1 MLSSMKFGI
10 QVRVKSLTGIYQ
22 KCDEALS
29 SLNPRMDFW
38 AVKQSEYLLSK
49 ATLWELAS
57 HMKTKQKSQRIK

>member
-1 MLSSMKFGI
+1 MKFGV
-10 QVRVKSLTGIYQ
+10 QVRVKSLAGIHQ

-38 AVKQSEYLLSK
+38 AVKQPEYLLSK